1 MLEFEDCFLQFEM
14 KIVNGDIAS
23 ESDHDC
29 GDAFVVYREH
39 ECGDCEVLDRQLVD
53 ELQETNNLVDD
64 GNGKYLPLE
73 VKVKNLEKILK
84 VT

>member
-1 MLEFEDCFLQFEM
+1 MSQIM
-14 KIVNGDIAS
+14 IAVM
-23 ESDHDC
+23 HL
-29 GDAFVVYREH
+29 VVYWEH
-39 ECGDCEVLDRQLVD
+39 ECGDCKVLDRQLVD

-73 VKVKNLEKILK
+73 VRMKILEEILK